1 MRGEETALLKQIE
14 VLREKFNN
22 YAYYKDLTADRIVSL
37 GQRMNSLLNRYYKL
51 KNPES
56 IRERKKRPNNDFG
69 VSQKRNLEHVPYET
83 PYPIIVKSGNKEYI
97 LVKLF
102 EDIKIENIKW

>member
-1 MRGEETALLKQIE
+1 MRGGETALLKQID
-14 VLREKFNN
+14 VLREKFNK
-22 YAYYKDLTADRIVSL
+22 YAYYKDLTDERIVSL
-37 GQRMNSLLNRYYKL
+37 GQRMNVLLNRYYKL

-56 IRERKKRPNNDFG
+56 IRKRRKRPKNVIE
-69 VSQKRNLEHVPYET
+69 VSRKRNLEHVPYET